1 MLELFGTICYQEMTL
16 LNFLSGSEPAESSCY
31 IGQLEPLV
39 TLPGRA
45 GASYYLG
52 LLESIVTL
60 TCWSLL
66 LPGPGPAGSCSVIWA
81 LSLDLSLLDTL
92 VTWA

>member
-1 MLELFGTICYQEMTL
+1 MHVLELFGTMCYQEMTL

-45 GASYYLG
+45 GASYYLR

-66 LPGPGPAGSCSVIWA
+66 SPEPGPAGVSCY
-81 LSLDLSLLDTL
+81 LDPILLEPL
-92 VTWA
+92 VTLT